1 MKTKNINLSMIED
14 IKFNNILVPFDGSS
28 GSFYAFKYAIKLAT
42 FIKDCM
48 ISIINIIDEDKVKHI
63 SNYQNVNF
71 EQLKRKFIEQGNK
84 YCNRAI
90 LDAKRNGFDDSNIE
104 VNISFGNPVQE
115 IIKFSSNF
123 DIIIIASRSTR
134 RISDYTIGHITDQI
148 IHLSSI
154 PVLVLP

>member
-1 MKTKNINLSMIED
+1 MIKNIQ
-14 IKFNNILVPFDGSS
+14 FNKILVPFDGSS

-42 FIKDCM
+42 FFKDCM
-48 ISIINIIDEDKVKHI
+48 ISIINIIDEDKVKQI
-63 SNYQNVNF
+63 SNYEKANF
-71 EQLKRKFIEQGNK
+71 DQLKRKFIEQGTK

-90 LDAKRNGFDDSNIE
+90 LDAKNNGFDDSNIE
-104 VNISFGNPVQE
+104 INILFGNPVQE

-123 DIIIIASRSTR
+123 DIIIMASRSTK
-134 RISDYTIGHITDQI
+134 RISDYAIGHITDQI